1 MSWSSAAHPG
11 DMHGAS
17 ASTAREPAAYDG
29 LGLASFDPSHLSPTS
44 TWRDLS
50 DGGYSEV
57 YRARMLG
64 APVAVKQATNR
75 KKTSGD
81 ALLREIKY
89 LQLAGAH
96 PNIVSVYGA
105 FSERGKL
112 HLVLE
117 YAVCLRT
124 DRVARACDP
133 ILVVSGIARALVRLH
148 GNGIIHRD
156 LKVRKRVFFYL
167 HASYSLLLTCRHSLA
182 HTQARNVLIAHD
194 NRPMLI
200 DFGLACHTGLD
211 APEWIRRTVG
221 TKKYRPPEM
230 GRDGGRPAHPSMDIY
245 CVGLLIEKLL
255 KQRRERDE
263 DERDNPPQQSHHAPE
278 SSHRRSDDH
287 REQGHRRSDDHRH
300 NERDSGRVKYEEPPS
315 TSRGGRNDSGR
326 DGRENDRS
334 SRGGGGGGEPSGAL
348 VPRSSRDQG
357 GGSSRGGGD
366 GGGGGQSGR
375 DGGGG
380 GGGNNGGSS
389 RAGDAGGGP
398 SRGGGGGEGD
408 KYERRVVR
416 LLGEL
421 ASQCTSR
428 EPQDRPTAWG
438 LLMRLQRFLGD
449 SQTRCTVPR
458 QNIPLSALTATQMLD
473 LRERAAARDER
484 AEEEDG
490 RGGGGRKRRRE
501 DDGNKGSSRHG
512 KSSKNK
518 RSGSREKDRN
528 SKSRSPSP
536 GREPRSRAD

>member
-156 LKVRKRVFFYL
+156 LKVRKRAFFIFACVL
-167 HASYSLLLTCRHSLA
+167 FPSSHMPPLSRTHAGAQRADRARQPADA
-182 HTQARNVLIAHD
+182 HRLWPRVPHG
-194 NRPMLI
+194 P
-200 DFGLACHTGLD
+200 
-211 APEWIRRTVG
+211 RRTRVD
-221 TKKYRPPEM
+221 PP
-230 GRDGGRPAHPSMDIY
+230 
-245 CVGLLIEKLL
+245 
-255 KQRRERDE
+255 
-263 DERDNPPQQSHHAPE
+263 
-278 SSHRRSDDH
+278 
-287 REQGHRRSDDHRH
+287 
-300 NERDSGRVKYEEPPS
+300 
-315 TSRGGRNDSGR
+315 
-326 DGRENDRS
+326 DGRHQK
-334 SRGGGGGGEPSGAL
+334 
-348 VPRSSRDQG
+348 VP
-357 GGSSRGGGD
+357 
-366 GGGGGQSGR
+366 
-375 DGGGG
+375 
-380 GGGNNGGSS
+380 
-389 RAGDAGGGP
+389 
-398 SRGGGGGEGD
+398 
-408 KYERRVVR
+408 
-416 LLGEL
+416 
-421 ASQCTSR
+421 
-428 EPQDRPTAWG
+428 
-438 LLMRLQRFLGD
+438 
-449 SQTRCTVPR
+449 
-458 QNIPLSALTATQMLD
+458 AT
-473 LRERAAARDER
+473 
-484 AEEEDG
+484 
-490 RGGGGRKRRRE
+490 
-501 DDGNKGSSRHG
+501 
-512 KSSKNK
+512 
-518 RSGSREKDRN
+518 
-528 SKSRSPSP
+528 
-536 GREPRSRAD
+536 